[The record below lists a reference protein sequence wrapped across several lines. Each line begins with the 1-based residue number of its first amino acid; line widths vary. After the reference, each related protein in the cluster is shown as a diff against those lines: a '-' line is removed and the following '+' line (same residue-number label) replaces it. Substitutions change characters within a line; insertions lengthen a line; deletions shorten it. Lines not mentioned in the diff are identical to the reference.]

1 MPDKYRR
8 QLTIAIYLAHLN
20 PVTKAHI
27 EIINE
32 LKNDNEVRVLP
43 VIFRIDGSEINSK
56 SFPFSYEL
64 RKKMLK
70 SVFGDSI
77 SIISN
82 YTFYSPFLKY
92 IPPLLSPYSWNIKK
106 QILDGIKTDYFTYTG
121 DKAEAFVLRLYGLNP
136 RVGQRKETSASFVKQ
151 RMFESAMGKDTDW
164 EQYVEPEI
172 VKVIHEN
179 WDVVKKFANVPDL
192 TYRVLGMKFP
202 STGFW

>member
-1 MPDKYRR
+1 
-8 QLTIAIYLAHLN
+8 LTIAIYLAHLN
-20 PVTKAHI
+20 PVTKAHV

-32 LKNDNEVRVLP
+32 LKKDGKVRVFP
-43 VIFRIDGSEINSK
+43 VIFRIDGKEINSK

-64 RKKMLK
+64 RKKMLE
-70 SVFGDSI
+70 SVFGDTI
-77 SIISN
+77 SITPN

-92 IPPLLSPYSWNIKK
+92 MPPLLSPYSWNIKK

-151 RMFESAMGKDTDW
+151 KMFESAMGKDTDW

-172 VKVIHEN
+172 VKIIHEN
-179 WDVVKKFANVPDL
+179 WDVVKKFASAPDL